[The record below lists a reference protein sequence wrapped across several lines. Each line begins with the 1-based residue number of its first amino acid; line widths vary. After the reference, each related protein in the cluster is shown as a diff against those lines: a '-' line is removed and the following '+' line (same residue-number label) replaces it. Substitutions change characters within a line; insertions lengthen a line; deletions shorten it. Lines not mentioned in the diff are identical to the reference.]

1 MRRGRW
7 GWPHC
12 GLEEDYVPSSS
23 VRAPP
28 KLEMPGELPRCKG
41 AFLGLTRGSWLGHP

>member
-1 MRRGRW
+1 MGLAPLWSGGRLCPLVLCQ
-7 GWPHC
+7 G
-12 GLEEDYVPSSS
+12 
-23 VRAPP
+23 PP